1 MMGFGI
7 LVPVLL
13 VAAVAYALGWRPQN
27 SGTVANDETAGNNA
41 SSALGI
47 AKERYARGEITK
59 AEYEEIRDELR
70 V

>member
-1 MMGFGI
+1 MMGFGV
-7 LVPVLL
+7 LVPLLL

-27 SGTVANDETAGNNA
+27 SGTLANDETARNTA
-41 SSALGI
+41 PSALDI

-70 V
+70 A